1 MAQRYVRIQS
11 QDQQL
16 YYGLL
21 QPNRSVEVLD
31 QAPWLGGKSTGLVLA
46 ESDYRLLSPCTPSK
60 IIAVGRNYPAH
71 AAELGN
77 SVPPEPLLF
86 LKPPTAIAAH
96 GQTVFYPA
104 QSQRVDYE
112 GELAL
117 VIGATTKDCS
127 VEAASSIIWGYTI
140 ANDITARDLQRQ
152 DSQWTRAKGF
162 DGFCPLGPWIIRD
175 LTIDARLQTFVNEET
190 VPRQSAKINEMV
202 FSPAVLVSYISQIMT
217 LLPGD
222 IILTGTP
229 EGIGPLQVGDTVRI
243 EIEGIGSLETAI
255 AVKQKT

>member
-46 ESDYRLLSPCTPSK
+46 ESDYALLPPCTPSK

-86 LKPPTAIAAH
+86 LKPFNTC
-96 GQTVFYPA
+96 
-104 QSQRVDYE
+104 D
-112 GELAL
+112 
-117 VIGATTKDCS
+117 
-127 VEAASSIIWGYTI
+127 
-140 ANDITARDLQRQ
+140 
-152 DSQWTRAKGF
+152 
-162 DGFCPLGPWIIRD
+162 
-175 LTIDARLQTFVNEET
+175 
-190 VPRQSAKINEMV
+190 
-202 FSPAVLVSYISQIMT
+202 
-217 LLPGD
+217 
-222 IILTGTP
+222 
-229 EGIGPLQVGDTVRI
+229 
-243 EIEGIGSLETAI
+243 
-255 AVKQKT
+255 